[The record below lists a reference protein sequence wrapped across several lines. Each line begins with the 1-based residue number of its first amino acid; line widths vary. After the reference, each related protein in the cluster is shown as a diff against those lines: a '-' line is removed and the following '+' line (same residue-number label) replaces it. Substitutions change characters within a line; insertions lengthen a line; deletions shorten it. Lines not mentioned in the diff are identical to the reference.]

1 MTESTTATK
10 LTLITKRSTEK
21 PREKFTSLIHHLND
35 AAFLYG
41 CYVELK
47 NGKAPG
53 IDRRTKESY
62 TEEEIKGAIAEVIAK
77 LKRKRYRPQPVKRVY
92 IAKAN
97 GKKRPLGLPTVT
109 DKIVQLG
116 MKKILEAIFEP
127 VFLDCSY
134 GFRPNRG
141 CHQAIKAGYRMIMT
155 KPVNWIIDVDIK
167 SFFDTVD
174 HHWLMECIKQKVND
188 PNFNRLIVRFL
199 KAGAMEEGICRPT
212 EQGTPQGGILSP
224 LLANIYLHYVLDLW
238 FERVEKKQVR
248 GYTEL
253 IRYAD
258 DFIIGAQGPR
268 QEAEQILADLKTR
281 FQKFNLAV
289 SPEKTTIIEFGRFA
303 RENRQRRGM
312 GKPDT
317 FDFLGFTHYC
327 STSQKGNFLVK
338 HATAGI
344 RRRRHHKEMNQWLK
358 CVRNRLKLKVL
369 WKLLAAKLRGHYQYY
384 GVSSNI
390 RSLNAHY
397 HWTQR
402 LAFKWLNR
410 RSQKQSFNWTTFA
423 HYLERYPL
431 PKPALALNLYDIW

>member
-10 LTLITKRSTEK
+10 LTLIAKRSIEK
-21 PREKFTSLIHHLND
+21 PQEKFTSLIHHLND

-41 CYVELK
+41 CYLELK

-62 TEEEIKGAIAEVIAK
+62 TEEEIKGAIAETIAK
-77 LKRKRYRPQPVKRVY
+77 LKQKRYRPQPVKRVY

-134 GFRPNRG
+134 GFRPNRN
-141 CHQAIKAGYRMIMT
+141 CHQAVKAGYRMIMT
-155 KPVNWIIDVDIK
+155 KPVSWIIDVDIR

-174 HHWLMECIKQKVND
+174 HRWLMECVKQKVND
-188 PNFNRLIVRFL
+188 PNFNRLIIRFL
-199 KAGAMEEGICRPT
+199 KAGVVEEGVRRET

-238 FERVEKKQVR
+238 FERVERRSVQ

-258 DFIIGAQGPR
+258 DFIIGAQAR
-268 QEAEQILADLKTR
+268 REAEQILSDLKSR
-281 FQKFNLAV
+281 FQKFNLTL
-289 SPEKTTIIEFGRFA
+289 SPDKTAIIEFGRFA
-303 RENRQRRGM
+303 QGNRQRRGE

-327 STSQKGNFLVK
+327 SVSQKGNFLVK
-338 HATAGI
+338 HTTAST
-344 RRRRHHKEMNQWLK
+344 RKRRHRKEMNQWLK
-358 CVRNRLKLKVL
+358 SARCRLKLQAI

-390 RSLNAHY
+390 QSLNAHY
-397 HWTQR
+397 YWTQR

-423 HYLERYPL
+423 QYLTRYPL
-431 PKPALALNLYDIW
+431 PKPALAFNLYDVW